1 MANDG
6 SDVVVFKD
14 VTKRYRDVVAV
25 DHASFSMRAGDVF
38 GFIGPNGAGKT
49 TTIRIMVGLI
59 QDQEGEVSVG
69 GHPMPAAM
77 AEAHEDLGYMPQHIN
92 FQDWRTVDQALS
104 TFARLSGV
112 PRDEVPWRIKEV
124 LELVDILEYRN
135 KRVTEL
141 SGGTLQKVGMA
152 QALIHHPKLLVLD
165 EPMSGL
171 DPASRYQFKQVIK
184 NLGRAGTSIF
194 FSSHILSDVQDV
206 ANRIGILNR
215 GKLMWTG
222 TFDDLAAHF
231 KVTNDY
237 DIVLS
242 LDNGR
247 WKELAS
253 VADLTAI
260 EGVAPGRLLASIG
273 AGADVDATVHAIIS
287 GLLDR
292 GCRVRSFSPITP
304 NLEQLYIRY
313 VQGDDAA

>member
-1 MANDG
+1 MPDDG
-6 SDVVVFKD
+6 DVVVFKD

-77 AEAHEDLGYMPQHIN
+77 AEAHKDLGYMPQQVN
-92 FQDWRTVDQALS
+92 FQDWRTVDQALT

-112 PRDEVPWRIKEV
+112 PKDEVPWRIKEV
-124 LELVDILEYRN
+124 LELVDILEYRG

-152 QALIHHPKLLVLD
+152 QALVHRPKLLVLD

-171 DPASRYQFKQVIK
+171 DPASRWQFKQIIK

-206 ANRIGILNR
+206 ANRIGILSSGR
-215 GKLMWTG
+215 LMWTG

-237 DIVLS
+237 DVVLS

-253 VADLTAI
+253 VAGLTAI
-260 EGVAPGRLLASIG
+260 EEVAPGRLLARIG
-273 AGADVDATVHAIIS
+273 AGADVDATVHAILA
-287 GLLDR
+287 GLLEL
-292 GCRVRSFSPITP
+292 GCRVRSISPITP

-313 VQGDDAA
+313 VKGGGGA

>member
-1 MANDG
+1 
-6 SDVVVFKD
+6 VVVFKD

-69 GHPMPAAM
+69 GHAMPAAM
-77 AEAHEDLGYMPQHIN
+77 AEAHEDLGYMPQQVN

-112 PRDEVPWRIKEV
+112 PKEEVPWRIKEV
-124 LELVDILEYRN
+124 LELVDILQYRG

-152 QALIHHPKLLVLD
+152 QALIHRPKLLVLD
-165 EPMSGL
+165 EPMAGL

-184 NLGRAGTSIF
+184 NLGKAGTSIF

-206 ANRIGILNR
+206 ANRIGILSR
-215 GKLMWTG
+215 GRLMWTG
-222 TFDDLAAHF
+222 TFEDLAAHF

-237 DIVLS
+237 DVVLS

-247 WKELAS
+247 WKELSS
-253 VADLTAI
+253 VAGLAAI
-260 EGVAPGRLLASIG
+260 EEVAPGRLLARIG
-273 AGADVDATVHAIIS
+273 AGADVDATVHAILT
-287 GLLDR
+287 GLLER
-292 GCRVRSFSPITP
+292 GCRVRSISPITP
-304 NLEQLYIRY
+304 NLEQLYMRY
-313 VQGDDAA
+313 VQGGGGA

>member
-1 MANDG
+1 MPEDG
-6 SDVVVFKD
+6 EVVVFKD

-77 AEAHEDLGYMPQHIN
+77 AEAHKDLGYMPQQVN
-92 FQDWRTVDQALS
+92 FQDWRTVDQALT

-112 PRDEVPWRIKEV
+112 PKDEVPWRIKEV
-124 LELVDILEYRN
+124 LELVDILEYRG

-152 QALIHHPKLLVLD
+152 QALVHRPKLLVLD

-171 DPASRYQFKQVIK
+171 DPASRWQFKQIIK

-206 ANRIGILNR
+206 ANRIGILSR
-215 GKLMWTG
+215 GRLMWTG

-237 DIVLS
+237 DVVLS
-242 LDNGR
+242 LDSGR

-253 VADLTAI
+253 VAGLTAI
-260 EGVAPGRLLASIG
+260 EEVAPGRLLARIG
-273 AGADVDATVHAIIS
+273 AGADVDATVHAILA
-287 GLLDR
+287 GLLEL
-292 GCRVRSFSPITP
+292 GCRVRSISPITP

-313 VQGDDAA
+313 VKGGGGA

>member
-1 MANDG
+1 
-6 SDVVVFKD
+6 
-14 VTKRYRDVVAV
+14 
-25 DHASFSMRAGDVF
+25 MRAGDVF

-77 AEAHEDLGYMPQHIN
+77 AEAHKDLGYMPQQVN
-92 FQDWRTVDQALS
+92 FQDWRTVDQALT

-124 LELVDILEYRN
+124 LELVDILEYRG

-152 QALIHHPKLLVLD
+152 QALIHRPKLLVLD

-171 DPASRYQFKQVIK
+171 DPASRWQFKQIIK

-206 ANRIGILNR
+206 ANRIGILSR
-215 GKLMWTG
+215 GRLMWTG

-253 VADLTAI
+253 LAGLTAI
-260 EGVAPGRLLASIG
+260 EEVAPGRILARIG
-273 AGADVDATVHAIIS
+273 AGADVDATVHAILA
-287 GLLDR
+287 GLLER
-292 GCRVRSFSPITP
+292 GCRVRSLGPITP
-304 NLEQLYIRY
+304 NLAY
-313 VQGDDAA
+313 VRTENIPLAFT

>member
-1 MANDG
+1 MPEDG
-6 SDVVVFKD
+6 DVVVFKD

-77 AEAHEDLGYMPQHIN
+77 AEAHKDLGYMPQQVN
-92 FQDWRTVDQALS
+92 FQDWRTVDQALT

-112 PRDEVPWRIKEV
+112 PKDEVPWRIKEV
-124 LELVDILEYRN
+124 LELVDILEYRG

-152 QALIHHPKLLVLD
+152 QALVHRPKLLVLD

-171 DPASRYQFKQVIK
+171 DPASRWQFKQIIK

-206 ANRIGILNR
+206 ANRIGILSSGR
-215 GKLMWTG
+215 LMWTG

-237 DIVLS
+237 DVVLS

-253 VADLTAI
+253 VAGLTAI
-260 EGVAPGRLLASIG
+260 EEVAPGRLLARIG
-273 AGADVDATVHAIIS
+273 AGADVDATVHAILA
-287 GLLDR
+287 GLLEL
-292 GCRVRSFSPITP
+292 GCRVRSISPITP

-313 VQGDDAA
+313 VKGGGGA

>member
-1 MANDG
+1 MPDDG
-6 SDVVVFKD
+6 DVVVFKD

-77 AEAHEDLGYMPQHIN
+77 AEAHKDLGYMPQQVN
-92 FQDWRTVDQALS
+92 FQDWRTVDQALT

-112 PRDEVPWRIKEV
+112 PKDEVPWRIKEV
-124 LELVDILEYRN
+124 LELVDILEYRG

-152 QALIHHPKLLVLD
+152 QALVHRPKLLVLD

-171 DPASRYQFKQVIK
+171 DPASRWQFKQIIK

-206 ANRIGILNR
+206 ANRIGILSR
-215 GKLMWTG
+215 GRLMWTG

-237 DIVLS
+237 DVVLS

-253 VADLTAI
+253 VAGLTAI
-260 EGVAPGRLLASIG
+260 EEVAPGRLLARIG
-273 AGADVDATVHAIIS
+273 AGADVDATVHAILA
-287 GLLDR
+287 GLLEL
-292 GCRVRSFSPITP
+292 GCRVRSISPITP

-313 VQGDDAA
+313 VKGGGGA

>member
-1 MANDG
+1 MPDDG
-6 SDVVVFKD
+6 DVVVFKD

-59 QDQEGEVSVG
+59 QDQEGQVSVG

-77 AEAHEDLGYMPQHIN
+77 GEAHRDLGYMPQQVN
-92 FQDWRTVDQALS
+92 FQDWRTVDQALG

-112 PRDEVPWRIKEV
+112 PKEEVPWRIKEV
-124 LELVDILEYRN
+124 LELVDILEYRG

-152 QALIHHPKLLVLD
+152 QALVHRPKLLVLD

-171 DPASRYQFKQVIK
+171 DPASRWQFKQIIK

-206 ANRIGILNR
+206 ANRIGILSR
-215 GKLMWTG
+215 GRLMWTG

-237 DIVLS
+237 DVVLS

-253 VADLTAI
+253 VAGLTAI
-260 EGVAPGRLLASIG
+260 EEVAPGRLLARIG
-273 AGADVDATVHAIIS
+273 AGADVDATVHAILA
-287 GLLDR
+287 GLLER
-292 GCRVRSFSPITP
+292 GSRVRSISPITP

-313 VQGDDAA
+313 VQGGGGA

>member
-1 MANDG
+1 MPDDG
-6 SDVVVFKD
+6 DVVVFKD

-25 DHASFSMRAGDVF
+25 DRASFTMRAGDVF

-59 QDQEGEVSVG
+59 QDHEGQVSVG

-77 AEAHEDLGYMPQHIN
+77 AEAHRDLGYMPQQVN

-124 LELVDILEYRN
+124 LELVDILEYRG

-152 QALIHHPKLLVLD
+152 QALIHRPKLLVLD

-171 DPASRYQFKQVIK
+171 DPASRWQFKQIIK

-206 ANRIGILNR
+206 ANRIGILSR
-215 GKLMWTG
+215 GRLMWTG
-222 TFDDLAAHF
+222 TFEDLAAHF

-253 VADLTAI
+253 LAGLTAVV
-260 EGVAPGRLLASIG
+260 EVAPGRLLARIG
-273 AGADVDATVHAIIS
+273 AGADVDATVHAILA
-287 GLLDR
+287 GLLER
-292 GCRVRSFSPITP
+292 GCRVRSLGPITP
-304 NLEQLYIRY
+304 NLEQLYMRY
-313 VQGDDAA
+313 VQGGGGA

>member
-1 MANDG
+1 MPDDG
-6 SDVVVFKD
+6 DVVVFKD

-38 GFIGPNGAGKT
+38 WFIGPNGAGKT

-59 QDQEGEVSVG
+59 QDQEGQVSVG

-77 AEAHEDLGYMPQHIN
+77 AEAHKDLGYMPQQVN

-112 PRDEVPWRIKEV
+112 PKEEVPWRIKEV
-124 LELVDILEYRN
+124 LELVDILEYRS

-152 QALIHHPKLLVLD
+152 QALVHRPKLLVLD

-171 DPASRYQFKQVIK
+171 DPASRWQFKQVIK
-184 NLGRAGTSIF
+184 NLGRTGTSIF

-206 ANRIGILNR
+206 ANRIGILSR
-215 GKLMWTG
+215 GRLMWTG

-237 DIVLS
+237 DVVLS

-253 VADLTAI
+253 VGSLTAI
-260 EGVAPGRLLASIG
+260 EEVAPGRLLARIC
-273 AGADVDATVHAIIS
+273 AGADVDATVHAIVT
-287 GLLDR
+287 GLLER
-292 GCRVRSFSPITP
+292 GCRVRSISPITP

-313 VQGDDAA
+313 VQGGGGS

>member
-1 MANDG
+1 MSDHG
-6 SDVVVFKD
+6 DVVEFRE

-25 DHASFSMRAGDVF
+25 DHVSFSMRAGDIF

-49 TTIRIMVGLI
+49 TTIRVMVGLI

-69 GHPMPAAM
+69 GHRMPAEM
-77 AEAHEDLGYMPQHIN
+77 AEAHKDMGYMPQQVN
-92 FQDWRTVDQALS
+92 FQEWRTVDQALT

-112 PRDEVPWRIKEV
+112 PRQEVPGRIKEV
-124 LELVDILEYRN
+124 LELVGISEYRG
-135 KRVTEL
+135 KRVTQL

-152 QALIHHPKLLVLD
+152 QALVHRPKLLVLD

-171 DPASRYQFKQVIK
+171 DPASRYQFKQIMGDLSK
-184 NLGRAGTSIF
+184 AGTSIF

-215 GKLMWTG
+215 GRLMWTG
-222 TFDDLAAHF
+222 TFDDLAAYF

-247 WKELAS
+247 WKELAAVPGLAALEEVS
-253 VADLTAI
+253 R
-260 EGVAPGRLLASIG
+260 GRLLARISG
-273 AGADVDATVHAIIS
+273 GADVDATVHAVLT
-287 GLLDR
+287 GLLER
-292 GCRVRSFSPITP
+292 GCRVRSMSPVTP
-304 NLEQLYIRY
+304 NLEELYIRY
-313 VQGDDAA
+313 VQGGGAA

>member
-1 MANDG
+1 MPDDG
-6 SDVVVFKD
+6 DVVVFKD

-77 AEAHEDLGYMPQHIN
+77 AEAHRDLGYMPQQVN
-92 FQDWRTVDQALS
+92 FQDWRTVDQALT

-112 PRDEVPWRIKEV
+112 PKEEVPWRIKEV
-124 LELVDILEYRN
+124 LELVDILEYRG

-152 QALIHHPKLLVLD
+152 QALIHRPKLLVLD

-171 DPASRYQFKQVIK
+171 DPASRWQFKQIIK

-206 ANRIGILNR
+206 ANRIGILSR

-222 TFDDLAAHF
+222 TFEDLAAHF

-253 VADLTAI
+253 VAGLTAI
-260 EGVAPGRLLASIG
+260 EEVAPGRLLARIG
-273 AGADVDATVHAIIS
+273 AGADVDATVHAILA
-287 GLLDR
+287 GLLER
-292 GCRVRSFSPITP
+292 GCRVRSLGPITP
-304 NLEQLYIRY
+304 NLEQLYMRY
-313 VQGDDAA
+313 VQGGGGA

>member
-1 MANDG
+1 MPDDG
-6 SDVVVFKD
+6 DVVVFKD

-77 AEAHEDLGYMPQHIN
+77 AEAHKDLGYMPQQVN
-92 FQDWRTVDQALS
+92 FQDWRTVDQALT

-112 PRDEVPWRIKEV
+112 PKDEVPWRIKEV
-124 LELVDILEYRN
+124 LELVDILEYRG

-152 QALIHHPKLLVLD
+152 QALVHRPKLLVLD

-171 DPASRYQFKQVIK
+171 DPASRWQFKQIIK

-206 ANRIGILNR
+206 ANRIGILSR
-215 GKLMWTG
+215 GRLMWTG

-237 DIVLS
+237 DVVLS

-253 VADLTAI
+253 VAGLTAI
-260 EGVAPGRLLASIG
+260 EEVAPGRLLARIG
-273 AGADVDATVHAIIS
+273 AGADVDATVHAILA
-287 GLLDR
+287 GLLER
-292 GCRVRSFSPITP
+292 GSRVRSISPITP

-313 VQGDDAA
+313 VQGGGGS

>member
-1 MANDG
+1 MPDDG
-6 SDVVVFKD
+6 DVVVFKD

-59 QDQEGEVSVG
+59 QDQEGQVSVG

-77 AEAHEDLGYMPQHIN
+77 AEAHKDLGYMPQQVN
-92 FQDWRTVDQALS
+92 FQDWRTVDQALT

-112 PRDEVPWRIKEV
+112 PKDEVPWRIKEV
-124 LELVDILEYRN
+124 LELVDILEYRA

-152 QALIHHPKLLVLD
+152 QALVHRPKLLVLD

-171 DPASRYQFKQVIK
+171 DPASRWQFKQVIK
-184 NLGRAGTSIF
+184 NLGRTGTSIF

-206 ANRIGILNR
+206 ANRIGILSR
-215 GKLMWTG
+215 GRLMWTG

-237 DIVLS
+237 DVVLS

-253 VADLTAI
+253 VGSLTAI
-260 EGVAPGRLLASIG
+260 EEVAPGRLLARIG
-273 AGADVDATVHAIIS
+273 AGADVDATVHAIVT
-287 GLLDR
+287 GLLER
-292 GCRVRSFSPITP
+292 GCRVRSISPITP

-313 VQGDDAA
+313 VQGGGGS

>member
-1 MANDG
+1 
-6 SDVVVFKD
+6 
-14 VTKRYRDVVAV
+14 
-25 DHASFSMRAGDVF
+25 MRAGDIF

-49 TTIRIMVGLI
+49 TTIRVMVGLI

-69 GHPMPAAM
+69 GHRMPAEM
-77 AEAHEDLGYMPQHIN
+77 AEAHKDMGYMPQQIN
-92 FQDWRTVDQALS
+92 FQEWRTVDQALT

-112 PRDEVPWRIKEV
+112 PREEVPGRIKEA
-124 LELVDILEYRN
+124 LELVGISEYRG

-152 QALIHHPKLLVLD
+152 QALIHRPKLLVLD

-171 DPASRYQFKQVIK
+171 DPASRYQFKQIIGGLSK
-184 NLGRAGTSIF
+184 AGTSIF

-215 GKLMWTG
+215 GRLRWTG
-222 TFDDLAAHF
+222 TFDDLAAYF

-247 WKELAS
+247 WKELVTVPGL
-253 VADLTAI
+253 VALEEI
-260 EGVAPGRLLASIG
+260 SPGRLLARIS
-273 AGADVDATVHAIIS
+273 AGADVDATVHAVLT
-287 GLLDR
+287 GLLER
-292 GCRVRSFSPITP
+292 GCRVRSISPITP
-304 NLEQLYIRY
+304 NLEELYIRY
-313 VQGDDAA
+313 VQGGGTA